1 MCLGDVGGKEWIY
14 FSIFF
19 LLLFLLK
26 EKVTKSSRPFD
37 AQHFL
42 QCIFSA
48 DEWPGGN
55 NHSSVSIHR
64 FITPLPA
71 YARFLGALLF

>member
-26 EKVTKSSRPFD
+26 EKVKESSSTDDIQPIR
-37 AQHFL
+37 
-42 QCIFSA
+42 
-48 DEWPGGN
+48 
-55 NHSSVSIHR
+55 
-64 FITPLPA
+64 
-71 YARFLGALLF
+71 ARALI